1 MYDMLSIEEILK
13 LPKSKQLEI
22 MEAIQD
28 HLEDDFAED
37 RMLTFEQVDFIQ
49 QRLKQIE
56 TSPKDTLTLNELKE
70 KMANRW
76 NTL

>member
-1 MYDMLSIEEILK
+1 MLSIEEILK
-13 LPKSKQLEI
+13 LFKTKQLEI
-22 MEAIQD
+22 MEAIQN

-37 RMLTFEQVDFIQ
+37 RKLTDQQILFIQ
-49 QRLKQIE
+49 KRMEQINA
-56 TSPKDTLTLNELKE
+56 SPEQTFTWNEVKE

>member
-1 MYDMLSIEEILK
+1 MLSIEEILK
-13 LPKSKQLEI
+13 LPKTKQLEI
-22 MEAIQD
+22 MEAIQN

-37 RMLTFEQVDFIQ
+37 RKLTDQQILFIQ
-49 QRLKQIE
+49 KRMEQISA
-56 TSPKDTLTLNELKE
+56 SPEQTFTWNEVKE